1 MMIRVPR
8 YWTSWKNQ
16 KKQHFAKKRLSG
28 VDNSESVELLLS
40 INWEFSEKMWNKTT
54 WFTLK
59 TQQFNE
65 RNMHISCTIE
75 RSVHLR
81 FTNQANTAFRA
92 VFSVF
97 MFKYFTCVKFF
108 IVALKKEKLAYQ
120 QSCHIFMWMCV
131 YFYAI
136 IVIRF
141 CLAIA
146 RSVLYNA
153 I

>member
-28 VDNSESVELLLS
+28 VDNSESVELLFS

-92 VFSVF
+92 VFSVL

-108 IVALKKEKLAYQ
+108 IVALKKRSLLINSRVTF
-120 QSCHIFMWMCV
+120 SCECV
-131 YFYAI
+131 SI
-136 IVIRF
+136 SM
-141 CLAIA
+141 
-146 RSVLYNA
+146 RSSL
-153 I
+153 